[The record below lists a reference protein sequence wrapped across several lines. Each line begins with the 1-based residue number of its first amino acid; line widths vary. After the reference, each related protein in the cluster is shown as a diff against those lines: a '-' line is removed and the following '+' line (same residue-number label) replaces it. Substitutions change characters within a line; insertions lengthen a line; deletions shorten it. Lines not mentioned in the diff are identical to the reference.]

1 MVQHIFSALDQAAHI
16 SHIASKKIPPRH
28 QQGPRVERTIYRRP
42 GCIRGW
48 FICLSEVVYSPWFPQ
63 ILSDDQKRA
72 SYDTYGEA
80 STQQGFDPNAFGQGF
95 GAGGF
100 GSFDFSQTF
109 GSSGGGADL
118 FSQLFGSATGGRV
131 RPSRGQDIEAMV
143 NISFLE
149 GCKGARKTIN
159 ITPVVECNTCTG
171 SGLKKGATRTKC
183 PTCKGSGS
191 QRFVLTSGFAME
203 STCTTCHGAGST
215 VPRSSQC
222 DDCGGMGRVKE
233 RRQVEVQIP
242 AGDSISILPPFRTLA
257 ENICPS

>member
-1 MVQHIFSALDQAAHI
+1 M
-16 SHIASKKIPPRH
+16 
-28 QQGPRVERTIYRRP
+28 
-42 GCIRGW
+42 
-48 FICLSEVVYSPWFPQ
+48 
-63 ILSDDQKRA
+63 SDDQKRT

-80 STQQGFDPNAFGQGF
+80 STQQGFDPNAFGQGGNPF

-100 GSFDFSQTF
+100 GGFDFSQAF
-109 GSSGGGADL
+109 SSGGGGGDL
-118 FSQLFGSATGGRV
+118 FSQLFGAATGGRV

-183 PTCKGSGS
+183 PTCKGSGN

-203 STCTTCHGAGST
+203 STCPTCHGAGST

-222 DDCGGMGRVKE
+222 DDCGGIGRVKE

-242 AGDSISILPPFRTLA
+242 AGESISILPPFRVLA
-257 ENICPS
+257 ENIYPS

>member
-1 MVQHIFSALDQAAHI
+1 MGQATHID
-16 SHIASKKIPPRH
+16 HIARQKIPPRY

-48 FICLSEVVYSPWFPQ
+48 FIGPSGVVYSNWSPQ
-63 ILSDDQKRA
+63 ILSDDQKRT

-80 STQQGFDPNAFGQGF
+80 STQQGFDPNAFSQGGNPF

-100 GSFDFSQTF
+100 GGFDFSQAF
-109 GSSGGGADL
+109 SSGGGNGDL
-118 FSQLFGSATGGRV
+118 FSQLFGAATGGRV

-183 PTCKGSGS
+183 PTCKGSGN

-203 STCTTCHGAGST
+203 STCPTCHGAGST

-222 DDCGGMGRVKE
+222 DDCGGIGRVKE

-242 AGDSISILPPFRTLA
+242 AGESISILPPFRMFA
-257 ENICPS
+257 ENIYPS